1 MSMISFRCYGELNDF
16 LPAVHRHR
24 LFTLFCD
31 DGMPVKDVIDN
42 LRIPLDEV
50 VLVLA
55 DNQPVDFDYVPASH
69 ERISIFPLF
78 RTIVPP

>member
-1 MSMISFRCYGELNDF
+1 MSMISFRCYGELNDY
-16 LPAVHRHR
+16 LSPVNRHR
-24 LFTLFCD
+24 LFTLFCE
-31 DGMPVKDVIDN
+31 DGMPVEDVIDN

-55 DNQPVDFDYVPASH
+55 DSQPVDFEYVPAGH

-78 RTIVPP
+78 RSIVPP